1 MNFIVT
7 NVDRDMKI
15 LGYLVLFL
23 FITISGTIMIYHNV
37 IEITLVA
44 MGISIIVAGFA
55 VVGVMSINE
64 KRKKTRGNSA

>member
-55 VVGVMSINE
+55 VVIVMSVNE
-64 KRKKTRGNSA
+64 KRKEKQ

>member
-23 FITISGTIMIYHNV
+23 FITISGTIMIYLNV
-37 IEITLVA
+37 MEISLVA

-55 VVGVMSINE
+55 VVIVMSVNE
-64 KRKKTRGNSA
+64 KRKEKQ

>member
-37 IEITLVA
+37 IAITLVA
-44 MGISIIVAGFA
+44 MGISIIISGF
-55 VVGVMSINE
+55 VTVGVINLND

>member
-23 FITISGTIMIYHNV
+23 FITISGTVMIYHNI

-44 MGISIIVAGFA
+44 MGISIIIAGF
-55 VVGVMSINE
+55 VIVGIMSVNE
-64 KRKKTRGNSA
+64 KRKNKQ

>member
-37 IEITLVA
+37 IAITLVA

-55 VVGVMSINE
+55 VVIVMSVNE
-64 KRKKTRGNSA
+64 KRKNKGGISA